1 VQSIRLSS
9 SFAGLLALALAAP
22 SPARAQNVPDWLAP
36 HVGAADGQIAPPVLR
51 RARALYLRK
60 TQEGA
65 IKNPCYFAM
74 DATRPNDLGGGRL
87 GKRFYLICEREQ
99 LFRAYASGHG
109 GGRDLGGSVDFS
121 NGRVCAKN
129 FGNAEDSKLTTG
141 GAYVTA
147 ETKVSFKGYYRTAE
161 GEAAYSR
168 AFIQF
173 DGEGDA
179 ADARARAIGGH
190 AARLLRNV
198 CLEKKPD
205 SPHADSEGYVPR
217 GTLVDYGG
225 GRSNGCTS
233 WTAQDAAEI
242 VPVMRDDPTTLYIY
256 PESRDIQAVARAAVS
271 GRLPAA
277 SGLYWD
283 AKCLKAIKAPKFWR
297 EETLA
302 PILARYAKDHPP
314 PPPRPTPLCR

>member
-1 VQSIRLSS
+1 MPSKSLSS
-9 SFAGLLALALAAP
+9 LVCLLTLGLAAS
-22 SPARAQNVPDWLAP
+22 SPARAQNLPDWLAP
-36 HVGAADGQIAPPVLR
+36 HIGAADGQIAPLVLR

-60 TQEGA
+60 IQAGEV
-65 IKNPCYFAM
+65 KNPCYFAM

-87 GKRFYLICEREQ
+87 GKRFYLICEKEEI
-99 LFRAYASGHG
+99 FRAYASGHG
-109 GGRDLGGSVDFS
+109 GGRDLAGYADFS
-121 NGRVCAKN
+121 NGRTCAKN

-147 ETKVSFKGYYRTAE
+147 ETKLSFKGYFDKGE
-161 GEAAYSR
+161 GEAAFSR

-179 ADARARAIGGH
+179 ANARARAIGGH
-190 AARLLRNV
+190 AAELLRNV

-205 SPHADSEGYVPR
+205 SPHADGDGYVPH
-217 GTLVDYGG
+217 GNLVDYGG

-233 WTAQDAAEI
+233 WTAHDAAEI
-242 VPVMRDDPTTLYIY
+242 APVMRDDPATLYIY
-256 PESRDIQAVARAAVS
+256 PESRDIEAVARASAS
-271 GRLPAA
+271 GRLPA
-277 SGLYWD
+277 SGVYWD
-283 AKCLKAIKAPKFWR
+283 ARCLKAIKAPKFWR
-297 EETLA
+297 RETLE